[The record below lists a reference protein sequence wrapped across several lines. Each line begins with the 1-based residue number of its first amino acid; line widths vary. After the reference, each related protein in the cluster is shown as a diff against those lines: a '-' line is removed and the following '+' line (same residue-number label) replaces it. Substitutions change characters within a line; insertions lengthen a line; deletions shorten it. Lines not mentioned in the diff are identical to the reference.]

1 MSSAPKLHVGDLV
14 TRTYDY
20 AIDSIPEA
28 ANHRPYGII
37 LEIKRN
43 QFKDNS
49 ESVVVYWFKEDNPYA
64 AKKRV
69 NNARFLKVVN
79 SVRVQ

>member
-1 MSSAPKLHVGDLV
+1 MSRRSEIHVGDLV

-20 AIDSIPEA
+20 VIDSIPDA
-28 ANHRPYGII
+28 ANQQPYGIV
-37 LEIKRN
+37 LEVKAD

-49 ESVVVYWFKEDNPYA
+49 ESVVVYWFKEA
-64 AKKRV
+64 SVTAEKKRV

-79 SVRVQ
+79 STYSL